1 MSVSEIDAAFK
12 VDAAVAAATGDA
24 VGTIRRR
31 GFSLLSRFPF
41 ELEPDDVRP
50 PQVIDWD
57 SADSYFMA
65 RFIDE
70 LVD

>member
-1 MSVSEIDAAFK
+1 M
-12 VDAAVAAATGDA
+12 
-24 VGTIRRR
+24 RRR
-31 GFSLLSRFPF
+31 MVFIKVTALLSQCPF

-57 SADSYFMA
+57 SADSYLMA

>member
-1 MSVSEIDAAFK
+1 MSIAEFDE
-12 VDAAVAAATGDA
+12 AVAAATGDT

-31 GFSLLSRFPF
+31 GFSMLTPGPF
-41 ELEPDDVRP
+41 ELEPDDLRP

-57 SADSYFMA
+57 SAEPYLVA

-70 LVD
+70 LTD

>member
-1 MSVSEIDAAFK
+1 MTISELDAE
-12 VDAAVAAATGDA
+12 VAAATGDT

-31 GFSLLSRFPF
+31 GFSMLTRAAFDV
-41 ELEPDDVRP
+41 EPDDLRP

-57 SADSYFMA
+57 SAEPYLLA

-70 LVD
+70 LTD

>member
-1 MSVSEIDAAFK
+1 MSISEFDAE
-12 VDAAVAAATGDA
+12 VAAATGDT

-31 GFSLLSRFPF
+31 GFSILTRVPF
-41 ELEPDDVRP
+41 ELEPDDLRP

-57 SADSYFMA
+57 SADPFLLA

-70 LVD
+70 LTD

>member
-1 MSVSEIDAAFK
+1 MSIAEFDAE
-12 VDAAVAAATGDA
+12 VAAATGDA
-24 VGTIRRR
+24 VGTIRRC
-31 GFSLLSRFPF
+31 GFSMLTQGPV

-57 SADSYFMA
+57 SVDPYLRA

-70 LVD
+70 LTD

>member
-1 MSVSEIDAAFK
+1 MSIAE
-12 VDAAVAAATGDA
+12 VDAEVAAATGDA
-24 VGTIRRR
+24 VGTIRRC
-31 GFSLLSRFPF
+31 GFSMLTRGPL

-57 SADSYFMA
+57 SVDPYLRA

-70 LVD
+70 LTD

>member
-1 MSVSEIDAAFK
+1 MSIAEFDAE
-12 VDAAVAAATGDA
+12 VAAAAGDA
-24 VGTIRRR
+24 VGTVRRN
-31 GFSLLSRFPF
+31 GFSMLTRGPV

-57 SADSYFMA
+57 SVDPYLRA

-70 LVD
+70 LTD

>member
-1 MSVSEIDAAFK
+1 MSIDEF
-12 VDAAVAAATGDA
+12 DAEVAAATGDS
-24 VGTIRRR
+24 VGTIRRN
-31 GFSLLSRFPF
+31 GFSMLTRGPV

-57 SADSYFMA
+57 SVDPYLRA

-70 LVD
+70 LTD

>member
-1 MSVSEIDAAFK
+1 MSIAEFDAE
-12 VDAAVAAATGDA
+12 VAAATGDA
-24 VGTIRRR
+24 VGTIRRN
-31 GFSLLSRFPF
+31 GFSMLTRGPV

-57 SADSYFMA
+57 SVDPYLRA

-70 LVD
+70 LTD

>member
-1 MSVSEIDAAFK
+1 MSIAEFDAEF
-12 VDAAVAAATGDA
+12 AAATGDA
-24 VGTIRRR
+24 VGTIRRN
-31 GFSLLSRFPF
+31 GFSMLTRGPV

-57 SADSYFMA
+57 SVDPYLRA

-70 LVD
+70 LTD